1 MVSRNDL
8 LTAQLGVDNTLQ
20 GLVTE
25 GVEITLKRK
34 LRMLFRQ
41 FYPEMVYV
49 WLILEV
55 PRTVFQLRKSS
66 NTGRKVLLGR
76 SWRCPCLGVFY
87 IDLRIKRVILH

>member
-8 LTAQLGVDNTLQ
+8 LTAQLGVDKTLQ

-49 WLILEV
+49 WLKLGS
-55 PRTVFQLRKSS
+55 TS
-66 NTGRKVLLGR
+66 NSFSITQE
-76 SWRCPCLGVFY
+76 
-87 IDLRIKRVILH
+87 